1 VAPFFVGFFMEIQI
15 TVFTLE
21 KLLEEAAEMGGRVA
35 LSRIG
40 KFRPFLKKAEAF
52 RLYGRRNVE
61 HWIAQGLV
69 TARKDGDH
77 SASWRIEWLEIES
90 VFKAKSLMRYL

>member
-1 VAPFFVGFFMEIQI
+1 MEIQI
-15 TVFTLE
+15 SIYILE

-40 KFRPFLKKAEAF
+40 KLKPYLKKAEAF

-61 HWIAQGLV
+61 RWIAKGLV
-69 TARKDGDH
+69 TARKDGSH

-90 VFKAKSLMRYL
+90 VSKAKALIRYL

>member
-1 VAPFFVGFFMEIQI
+1 MAPFFVAFIMEIQI
-15 TVFTLE
+15 NIYTLE
-21 KLLEEAAEMGGRVA
+21 KLLAEAAEMGARVA
-35 LSRIG
+35 LSRVG
-40 KFRPFLKKAEAF
+40 KLRPYLKKSEAF

-77 SASWRIEWLEIES
+77 SASWRIEWLEIEA
-90 VFKAKSLMRYL
+90 VCKAKNLIRYL

>member
-1 VAPFFVGFFMEIQI
+1 MDLFMEIQI
-15 TVFTLE
+15 TVYILE
-21 KLLEEAAEMGGRVA
+21 KLLAEAAEMGGRIA

-40 KFRPFLKKAEAF
+40 KLRPYMKKAEAY

-61 HWIAQGLV
+61 NWIAQGLI
-69 TARKDGDH
+69 TARKDGGH

-90 VFKAKSLMRYL
+90 VFKAKNLIRYL

>member
-1 VAPFFVGFFMEIQI
+1 MEIQI
-15 TVFTLE
+15 NIYTLE
-21 KLLEEAAEMGGRVA
+21 RLLAEAAEMGARVA

-40 KFRPFLKKAEAF
+40 KLKPYLKKSEAF
-52 RLYGRRNVE
+52 KIYGRCNVE
-61 HWIAQGLV
+61 KWIDQGLV

-90 VFKAKSLMRYL
+90 IAKSMLLIRFL

>member
-1 VAPFFVGFFMEIQI
+1 MAPFFVVFFMEIQI
-15 TVFTLE
+15 NIYTLE
-21 KLLEEAAEMGGRVA
+21 KLLAEAAEMGARAA

-40 KFRPFLKKAEAF
+40 KLRPYLKKSEAY

-61 HWIAQGLV
+61 AWVNEGLV

-77 SASWRIEWLEIES
+77 SASWRIEWLEIEAVS
-90 VFKAKSLMRYL
+90 RSKHLIRFL

>member
-15 TVFTLE
+15 NIYTLE
-21 KLLEEAAEMGGRVA
+21 KLLAEAAEMGAKAA

-40 KFRPFLKKAEAF
+40 KLRPYLKKAEAF

-61 HWIAQGLV
+61 HWITEGLV

-77 SASWRIEWLEIES
+77 SASWRIERLEIEA
-90 VFKAKSLMRYL
+90 VCKAKNLIRFL